1 MKYIFTTVL
10 LLLNTLHAQV
20 AAQSAPLT
28 QAQLNLYLARVGF
41 DPSPTELAVY
51 KGLSQSQLAKQLV
64 SLAEKNTAVP
74 AQPDWVSQPAVSQQT
89 RGSFSQEARM
99 AYRTEQNS
107 HMLELRQWWLRGM
120 MTTPTPLR
128 ERMVLFWHNHFPSSQ
143 QKVVDSHMLWQQHQV
158 MRQHALGDFKAM
170 LKGVVQSPAMI
181 EYLDASQNRAQAPNE
196 NLARELMELFTLG
209 EGNYTEADVKQA
221 AKALTGWGLNRG
233 TNSFQFNPR
242 QHDTSA
248 KTVLGLWLD
257 TGDDLLALL
266 LTQRQTAQWITHKLW
281 KEFISPTPDAA
292 RVSALARQFYAS
304 SYDVAGLLTALLAE
318 PALLADANQASLVK
332 SPVELIVGTVRR
344 FGMAVP
350 NERALLQPLN
360 AMGQVLFA
368 HPSVKGWG
376 TGEAWI
382 NANTLLARKQAIA
395 ALTTTPTT
403 PRAMNNEM
411 GIQAPAAMV
420 DTMSAPRPAPSLRFN
435 PDAWLAQLQ
444 MPVQRT
450 LNAEQFAK
458 LTTHVLHTAPAAP
471 LDSSLEALPALKALM
486 SDIAYQVK

>member
-1 MKYIFTTVL
+1 MKHVFSFLI
-10 LLLNTLHAQV
+10 
-20 AAQSAPLT
+20 AAALGWQLSPAVSQPLT
-28 QAQLNLYLARVGF
+28 DAQLNHFLARVGF
-41 DPSPTELAVY
+41 DPSPAELTIY
-51 KGLSQSQLAKQLV
+51 KGLSQAQLATQLV
-64 SLAEKNTAVP
+64 AKAAQNVAVP
-74 AQPDWVSQPAVSQQT
+74 TAPEWVGQPAVNLQT
-89 RGSFSQEARM
+89 RSNFTQEARM

-107 HMLELRQWWLRGM
+107 HTLELRQWWLRGM
-120 MTTPTPLR
+120 IDTPTPLR

-143 QKVVDSHMLWQQHQV
+143 LKVVDSHMLWQQHQV

-221 AKALTGWGLNRG
+221 AKALTGWGLNRATSG
-233 TNSFQFNPR
+233 FQFNLR

-248 KTVLGLWLD
+248 KTVLGLRLD

-266 LTQRQTAQWITHKLW
+266 LTQPQTAQWITHKLW

-292 RVSALARQFYAS
+292 RVSALARQFYANN
-304 SYDVAGLLTALLAE
+304 YDVEGLLTALLAD

-332 SPVELIVGTVRR
+332 SPVELVVGTVRR
-344 FGMAVP
+344 FGVAVP

-368 HPSVKGWG
+368 HPSVKGWS

-395 ALTTTPTT
+395 ALIT
-403 PRAMNNEM
+403 
-411 GIQAPAAMV
+411 APASPARTASNAMGMQAAAV
-420 DTMSAPRPAPSLRFN
+420 MADATPAPRPAAGLRFN
-435 PDAWLAQLQ
+435 PEAWLAQLQ
-444 MPVQRT
+444 MPVSARSMRQSSPNSLPTCCT
-450 LNAEQFAK
+450 L
-458 LTTHVLHTAPAAP
+458 HPPHR
-471 LDSSLEALPALKALM
+471 
-486 SDIAYQVK
+486 